1 MGPCEREPVTLGI
14 DVGDVSADIV
24 AVHMLARLAVVARRC
39 GCELRLQN
47 PPMELIELIELAGL
61 SEVLQR

>member
-24 AVHMLARLAVVARRC
+24 AVDMLARLAVVARRC